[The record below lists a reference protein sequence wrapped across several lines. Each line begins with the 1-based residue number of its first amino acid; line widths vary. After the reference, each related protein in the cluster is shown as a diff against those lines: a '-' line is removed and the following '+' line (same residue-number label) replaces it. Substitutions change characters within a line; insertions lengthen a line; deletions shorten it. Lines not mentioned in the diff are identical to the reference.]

1 MEMGAPGGGAPASSG
16 EAPCGVDPAA
26 DLSKAVKSI
35 DMADVF
41 MGIEA
46 YDLALA
52 AYRDAL
58 KYEPEAQARAKQGI
72 AKASAALKSARVIRS
87 KMPAPPKRV
96 AQMGGGMPRMG
107 GDPGMMGMAPGM
119 EGGMMGG
126 PPALPEGSV
135 RLQLSGPAVPGHG
148 LRGAASLKTKGF
160 AATKAFAREPIA
172 RTPCRIGR

>member
-1 MEMGAPGGGAPASSG
+1 MGPGGGPPGMEMGAPGGGAPASSG

-96 AQMGGGMPRMG
+96 AQMGGGMPGMG

-126 PPALPEGSV
+126 PPALPAMGVGSGY
-135 RLQLSGPAVPGHG
+135 QLSGPAVPPT
-148 LRGAASLKTKGF
+148 AMGF
-160 AATKAFAREPIA
+160 
-172 RTPCRIGR
+172 